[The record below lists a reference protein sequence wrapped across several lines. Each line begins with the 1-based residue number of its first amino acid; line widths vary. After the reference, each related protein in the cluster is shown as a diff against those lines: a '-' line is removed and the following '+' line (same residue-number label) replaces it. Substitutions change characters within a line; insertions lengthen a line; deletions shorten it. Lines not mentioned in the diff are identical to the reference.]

1 MKPKFFSLILLF
13 ITFNSFSQ
21 SLETLKS
28 ATQKLYEAN
37 YLMDFEGI
45 SKMSYPKMVENIGE
59 ATFLEKTEL
68 HYENETYRLR
78 YQLQSVPLQFG
89 PIKKL
94 NGKSFCVITI
104 RIPKRYFFE
113 AQLTS
118 EEATAKKIELQEVNN
133 TKDVTFEPNRN
144 SFNFK
149 KISTYVAVFDESTI
163 GEWKFFNFDNPEQ
176 LAAFQSIFDENVKS
190 ALGLNK

>member
-1 MKPKFFSLILLF
+1 MKLKLLFIF

-21 SLETLKS
+21 SIETLKS
-28 ATQKLYEAN
+28 ATQKLYDAN

-45 SKMSYPKMVENIGE
+45 AKLSYPKMVEQIGK
-59 ATFLEKTEL
+59 AVFLEKTEL

-78 YQLQSVPLQFG
+78 YQLQTVPLQFG
-89 PIKKL
+89 SVKQVS
-94 NGKSFCVITI
+94 GKSFCVITI

-113 AQLTS
+113 NKLTS
-118 EEATAKKIELQEVNN
+118 EQAGEKKTELQEVNN
-133 TKDVTFEPNRN
+133 TKDVIFEPNRN
-144 SFNFK
+144 SFNVK
-149 KISTYVAVFDESTI
+149 KNSTYIAVFDETTN

-176 LAAFQSIFDENVKS
+176 LDAFQSIFDENVKR